1 MRYTLTLFILLFS
14 VFSFAQKKKTTDPF
28 VRPLPVPHK
37 AVNDFGKFLSASERT
52 TLEIELANYQATS
65 GNAIVFISL
74 DSLTDPKTKKQYTI
88 EEAAFLYFNTWGIGD
103 SIKNN
108 GVLLMVSRSPRRVR
122 IEIGRGL
129 ETILTNSKCQTIID
143 DRLVPNFKKGLFF
156 TGIKEAVTDLRSL
169 LDNPPAAATEQPGT
183 TDYTV
188 INESSNVVTKRS
200 SAIFGFSGTFFVIT
214 IGLMIFFMI
223 RAIIIE
229 VRKRSSGMG
238 NRSLSNNNR
247 QNNNFIA
254 SDDSHHRDRND
265 SGWSSGNDNAV
276 SSFSSSMDSS
286 SSSVD
291 SSSSSSSSD
300 SSSGGSSDGG
310 GASGSY

>member
-214 IGLMIFFMI
+214 IGLMIFFMV

-229 VRKRSSGMG
+229 VSKRSSGMG
-238 NRSLSNNNR
+238 NRSSSNSNR

-254 SDDSHHRDRND
+254 SDDSHLHDSRNN
-265 SGWSSGNDNAV
+265 SGWSSGNDNAS
-276 SSFSSSMDSS
+276 SSFSSPSMDSS
-286 SSSVD
+286 PSSSP
-291 SSSSSSSSD
+291 SSD
-300 SSSGGSSDGG
+300 TSSGGSSDGG